1 MSILAAIALAFAI
14 ALGSPA
20 TAPEAPVQAAPVQ
33 QVVEHDPILEADAEA
48 TLDDYA
54 ATKTFTD
61 EDGNKYVASYVGTDE
76 SSDSMYG
83 EFTLESIDFP
93 GNFHH
98 FTYDILRNA

>member
-20 TAPEAPVQAAPVQ
+20 TAPETPVQAAPVQ
-33 QVVEHDPILEADAEA
+33 QVQEHDPILEADAMA

-54 ATKTFTD
+54 ADKGFI
-61 EDGNKYVASYVGTDE
+61 EDGNEFVVTYVETDD
-76 SSDSMYG
+76 SSDSLYG

-93 GNFHH
+93 GKFHH
-98 FTYDILRNA
+98 YTYSVLSHA